1 MAGAQQP
8 QSTST
13 PNKVKEARVA
23 EKRSEDTS
31 HLHLTPVATIS
42 AKSEVAT
49 GFADLTCDEDANLYL
64 GLEDTGATA
73 IRKLDS
79 AGELKATFKPYANP
93 DVQVY
98 GVGSY
103 TVSPDGEL
111 YIWVGNKKD
120 GKFYVLVFASDGSYK
135 TSIKLD
141 PGFPWVPGPFAVF
154 RNGNLMM
161 TGQEYAPDVR
171 QPMLPFTAIFR
182 PDGKLLKDLNLE
194 DDVRIHDMAKARDP
208 RITSAAVPNNNRAVA
223 WGQVQPAKDGNIYIM
238 RWLSPTV
245 FYVVSPGGE
254 VVRRFTVD
262 PGASGLMPVSM
273 HIAGNRIAVL
283 FKGADPDEKLMKIV
297 DLNGDEIATYDDAPV
312 DPKSKETPIGFAF
325 ACYALKPERFIF
337 LAADD
342 SHRIQIRTVEAR

>member
-1 MAGAQQP
+1 
-8 QSTST
+8 
-13 PNKVKEARVA
+13 VKEARVA

-208 RITSAAVPNNNRAVA
+208 RITSAAVPNSNRAVA